1 MHPGLANL
9 VGRILESELQTKI
22 RGLSFLA
29 RACYYCVNI
38 KLGWY
43 SFDLQE
49 AENQVYSENRD
60 YSHFKKS
67 IPKLVVTVGKRNI
80 ELK

>member
-22 RGLSFLA
+22 RGLSLFSQGLLLLGD
-29 RACYYCVNI
+29 RV

-43 SFDLQE
+43 SFGLQE
-49 AENQVYSENRD
+49 TENQVIRENRD
-60 YSHFKKS
+60 YSLFKKS
-67 IPKLVVTVGKRNI
+67 IPKLVVADWK
-80 ELK
+80 KKY